1 MEQFKQTLD
10 KRLEQLLEEVPEV
23 RGEHDLSKAQAR
35 EFAKDRAFVLWCL
48 QYLPEC
54 SNADLRD
61 LLDSIVDGG
70 DEKGIDAVYVPE
82 KGQRL
87 LVLQAKRYRSPKRK
101 GVSKNELIKLLNGV
115 GWLLEGDLSKVENA
129 QFRARAEDF
138 REAFQSFE
146 YEGVKVVFACTARRG
161 VAREAR
167 DEIEHWCRRFGE
179 SGNRFEVEVLVLEDL
194 KRLYISQVHQ
204 PFRLKV
210 EIDLVGK
217 PYVYEAR
224 GARALVGTVRG
235 LDLAR
240 LFDEHRHRILAA
252 NIRNYLG
259 NVKINK
265 GIRAT
270 ASDPSEAE
278 NFWFYNNGV
287 TFVCDEFSFRSL
299 EDARVK
305 LENAQVINGAQTI
318 TSLWQIWR
326 KDKDNEGL
334 RRAQVLVKII
344 EKEGDIDFRRRVTL
358 FANSQNAVRPYDLV
372 GTDTI
377 QIELKRKLLQEGYYY
392 ETRRG
397 DYRAEREELKEKGV
411 EIKDVFSLKFAAQA
425 LATCFE
431 QIPAIAKSQTSK
443 LFLTEEEG
451 GHYDKLFWPAID
463 PLHVLVSVAVLK
475 KVSAIR
481 KLLSSSAVEA
491 GEWLPEGYA
500 EPPIWL
506 PHADYSLA
514 ALFFHRCFDQS
525 RRDDLGYLRWF
536 RNLVETDEAGS
547 FRETYK
553 YLVGWIDKR
562 VKTREGEYGFSY
574 PKFFKNQSE
583 YNGLR
588 KEMSTACSSPEQLGQ
603 MG

>member
-10 KRLEQLLEEVPEV
+10 KRLGQLLEEVPEV

-70 DEKGIDAVYVPE
+70 DEKGIDAIYVPE

-194 KRLYISQVHQ
+194 RRLYISQVHQ

-259 NVKINK
+259 NVKIK
-265 GIRAT
+265 
-270 ASDPSEAE
+270 
-278 NFWFYNNGV
+278 
-287 TFVCDEFSFRSL
+287 
-299 EDARVK
+299 
-305 LENAQVINGAQTI
+305 
-318 TSLWQIWR
+318 
-326 KDKDNEGL
+326 
-334 RRAQVLVKII
+334 
-344 EKEGDIDFRRRVTL
+344 
-358 FANSQNAVRPYDLV
+358 
-372 GTDTI
+372 
-377 QIELKRKLLQEGYYY
+377 
-392 ETRRG
+392 
-397 DYRAEREELKEKGV
+397 
-411 EIKDVFSLKFAAQA
+411 
-425 LATCFE
+425 
-431 QIPAIAKSQTSK
+431 
-443 LFLTEEEG
+443 
-451 GHYDKLFWPAID
+451 
-463 PLHVLVSVAVLK
+463 
-475 KVSAIR
+475 
-481 KLLSSSAVEA
+481 
-491 GEWLPEGYA
+491 
-500 EPPIWL
+500 
-506 PHADYSLA
+506 
-514 ALFFHRCFDQS
+514 
-525 RRDDLGYLRWF
+525 
-536 RNLVETDEAGS
+536 
-547 FRETYK
+547 
-553 YLVGWIDKR
+553 
-562 VKTREGEYGFSY
+562 
-574 PKFFKNQSE
+574 
-583 YNGLR
+583 
-588 KEMSTACSSPEQLGQ
+588 
-603 MG
+603 